1 MKLQKIAILLAAMGL
16 VVALETVLSRSL
28 VREDTA
34 AAVPPVATQTAATP
48 EATLPLGSAAPV
60 NTIAPIAPGYT
71 SPPAYNPNSAPTQ
84 KPAQESSPT
93 QRPEP
98 TQAPA
103 PDPTEPPPPTP
114 EPTEPPEGS
123 IGSTLSSGNFASST
137 GTGLNISIAWKATN
151 LGDGKARIAINGS
164 VNSYSLSVMSLPVSI
179 SFGNY
184 SASVTGSSINV
195 PNDTIT
201 SNSLFS
207 TSIDVDAGYAGTMT
221 VSWSFNG
228 EYSGVALSDITAS
241 GYVYT

>member
-1 MKLQKIAILLAAMGL
+1 
-16 VVALETVLSRSL
+16 
-28 VREDTA
+28 
-34 AAVPPVATQTAATP
+34 
-48 EATLPLGSAAPV
+48 
-60 NTIAPIAPGYT
+60 
-71 SPPAYNPNSAPTQ
+71 
-84 KPAQESSPT
+84 
-93 QRPEP
+93 
-98 TQAPA
+98 
-103 PDPTEPPPPTP
+103 
-114 EPTEPPEGS
+114 
-123 IGSTLSSGNFASST
+123 
-137 GTGLNISIAWKATN
+137 
-151 LGDGKARIAINGS
+151 
-164 VNSYSLSVMSLPVSI
+164 MSLPVSI